1 MTAPRLVLAA
11 ALVAALAS
19 TAVAQE
25 ETPPGTPTPEASPTP
40 PIMAD
45 PLDDAA
51 PVPEATPDSTAA
63 PEATATPDAA
73 ATPEPWAT
81 ATPSA
86 TPDAIATP
94 APVATPAP
102 GATPAP
108 AATPEPVATPEPAP
122 AAEEPH
128 ARWVE
133 SPKWYSA
140 ELGMGGLQLEG
151 DVASAVYGDDYEPA
165 IHGRLGFLLF
175 SILDLGVSADFAQIE
190 ARRLGADSGTES
202 AEITRLTLVPITASA
217 IVRLDF
223 FPNQPIVPYAGAGYS
238 YLVWSERN
246 PIEDDQ
252 TDGDKQGVS
261 MLGGVQI
268 LLDWMEPARATDL
281 DSWWGVNDTFLILE
295 ASRATYGDSDD
306 QEGLDLGHV
315 EGRAAFL
322 FEF

>member
-1 MTAPRLVLAA
+1 MIAARLALSAALLAA
-11 ALVAALAS
+11 FATTALA
-19 TAVAQE
+19 QE
-25 ETPPGTPTPEASPTP
+25 PTPEPTPTPAP
-40 PIMAD
+40 MAD
-45 PLDDAA
+45 PLDDA
-51 PVPEATPDSTAA
+51 TP
-63 PEATATPDAA
+63 TPL
-73 ATPEPWAT
+73 PEPWAT

-86 TPDAIATP
+86 SPIQP
-94 APVATPAP
+94 EPVATPD
-102 GATPAP
+102 ATPEATP
-108 AATPEPVATPEPAP
+108 SATPEPVATPAATPSPAATAEPAASPTPQP
-122 AAEEPH
+122 APEEPRP
-128 ARWVE
+128 RWIE
-133 SPKWYSA
+133 SPKWFSA
-140 ELGMGGLQLEG
+140 EMGMGALQLEG
-151 DVASAVYGDDYEPA
+151 DVATQVYGDDYEPA
-165 IHGRLGFLLF
+165 VHGRVGVLLF

-190 ARRLGADSGTES
+190 ARRLGADNGGES
-202 AEITRLTLVPITASA
+202 AEITRMTLVPLTASA

-268 LLDWMEPARATDL
+268 LLDWMEPGRASDL
-281 DSWWGVNDTFLILE
+281 DSWWGVNDTYLILE

-306 QEGLDLGHV
+306 VTGLDLGHI